1 MLQGW
6 VLTEQGQV
14 EKGVRQMHEGLAA
27 SGATRTRVAGPY
39 NLALLVEGYMK
50 MEQPEGIVNLR
61 LTKCETI
68 QHKV

>member
-14 EKGVRQMHEGLAA
+14 EKGVRQMHEG
-27 SGATRTRVAGPY
+27 
-39 NLALLVEGYMK
+39 
-50 MEQPEGIVNLR
+50 IVNLR